1 MTDTSEDGPHD
12 REGSDSAAD
21 LLRMLRDLL
30 SRRDATAS
38 NPPPSIARIGALLAD
53 LASMWSGL
61 TQGRPDQ
68 LSDLTG
74 APRAGMLSSL
84 MVEAYFLAAL
94 SGLRYWR
101 RTAETWSAH
110 EHHVLSALAAA
121 LLDRDLPEE
130 RQRMVADAIR
140 SWLREQGE
148 VALHEARVFQRELD
162 SVATGVADSM
172 SAGSTDRRY
181 WKAKP

>member
-1 MTDTSEDGPHD
+1 MTDTSKGGPRDREDG
-12 REGSDSAAD
+12 DSAAD

-30 SRRDATAS
+30 SRNAATAS
-38 NPPPSIARIGALLAD
+38 NPPQSIARIGALLAD
-53 LASMWSGL
+53 LASIWSGL

-68 LSDLTG
+68 PPDLTG
-74 APRAGMLSSL
+74 GPRTGTLFSL
-84 MVEAYFLAAL
+84 MVEAYLLATL
-94 SGLRYWR
+94 SGVRYWR
-101 RTAETWSAH
+101 RTAETWGAH
-110 EHHVLSALAAA
+110 EHQVLSTFAAA

-130 RQRMVADAIR
+130 RHRMMADAIR

-148 VALHEARVFQRELD
+148 VALHEARAFQRELD
-162 SVATGVADSM
+162 NVAAGVADSM

>member
-1 MTDTSEDGPHD
+1 MTDTSEGEPRD
-12 REGSDSAAD
+12 REGGDSADD

-30 SRRDATAS
+30 SRSAAAAS
-38 NPPPSIARIGALLAD
+38 NPPASIARISELLAD
-53 LASMWSGL
+53 FASIWSGL
-61 TQGRPDQ
+61 TQGRLDQ
-68 LSDLTG
+68 LPDLTG
-74 APRAGMLSSL
+74 GPRAGMLFSL
-84 MVEAYFLAAL
+84 MAEAYLLAAL
-94 SGLRYWR
+94 SGVRYWR
-101 RTAETWSAH
+101 RTAETWGAH
-110 EHHVLSALAAA
+110 EHQVLSTLAAA

-130 RQRMVADAIR
+130 RQRMMADAIR

-148 VALHEARVFQRELD
+148 VALHEARAFQRELD